1 MRFIISF
8 LFMVLLICV
17 NRVVLAQDYGEWAR
31 GHGMARRNNR
41 GPMVAGGIGA
51 LAGIVAGGWFSKRRL
66 KVQWDKE
73 KKEILTY
80 VSAQD
85 EIYRKGIAQWD
96 LEYKKLYKAYQQLE
110 KETLERDYE
119 EFKAPDVNGDD
130 MISRSEFTTYVRKY
144 LSSFPELSEKDFPRF
159 DEFDMDTD
167 GIVSFD
173 EWQRY
178 LQLQKQKEA
187 KEAAASGTGTG
198 AAGGGDKRNDLL
210 SSLYDD
216 EDEPVLPSGKGK
228 GSHRRIGQQA

>member
-1 MRFIISF
+1 
-8 LFMVLLICV
+8 
-17 NRVVLAQDYGEWAR
+17 
-31 GHGMARRNNR
+31 
-41 GPMVAGGIGA
+41 
-51 LAGIVAGGWFSKRRL
+51 
-66 KVQWDKE
+66 
-73 KKEILTY
+73 
-80 VSAQD
+80 
-85 EIYRKGIAQWD
+85 
-96 LEYKKLYKAYQQLE
+96 
-110 KETLERDYE
+110 
-119 EFKAPDVNGDD
+119 